1 MTISSFSD
9 RHIGPTAQDQQ
20 QMLSFLGF
28 SSLDAL
34 MDAVVPQGIRL
45 QHPLDLPPALSES
58 EALDELHR
66 MLDKNVLLKSLI
78 GQGYYGTLPP
88 AVIIRNVLEN
98 PGWYTAY
105 TPYQP
110 EISQGRLETLMN
122 FQTLVAS
129 LTGLPVAN
137 ASLLD
142 EATAAAE
149 AVFLC
154 FAASKTKATT
164 FFVSD
169 ACHPQTIEVI
179 RTRCSMRGY
188 QLIVGDWHSFDPS
201 SCPGLAGVLVQ
212 YPDTLGAAE
221 DFAEFFDRVHACKA
235 LCVTATDLLAL
246 TLLKEPGAFGADVC
260 VGSAQRLGMPMG
272 FGGPHAAFMSVR
284 DDLKRKMP
292 GRLIG
297 RTIDATGKAVYRLAL
312 QTREQHIRRDKA
324 TSNICTAQV
333 LPAMINTFY
342 AIYHGADGLKA
353 IASNIHSLALNLA
366 SALQAKGYSLHA
378 SSFFDTIVVY
388 APQQAHALVAAA
400 LAAGFNIRLVDD
412 QHVGISLDETCSE
425 ADVARLVDAFP
436 SAGSPVSQVNEI
448 PTGLT
453 RQSDF
458 CTESVFHGISSET
471 EMMRYIH
478 RLESR
483 DLALNEAMI
492 PLGSCTM
499 KLNAAAIMMPITW
512 PTACNLHP
520 FVPADQSVG
529 IRAMLDDLMHR
540 LCVITGFD
548 AFSMQPNSGAAG
560 EYAGLMTIRRYLN
573 GHGQS
578 HRSVCLIPT
587 SAHGTNPASAAMAGL
602 SVVPVRCDDH
612 GNIDIDDLRAQVEAH
627 HDDLA
632 CIMVTYPSTHGVYEP
647 TIAELCQLVH
657 EHGGLV
663 YMDGANMNAQVGW
676 TSPGTIGAD
685 ICHLNLHKT
694 FAMPHGGGG
703 PGIGCIGCRAE
714 LADYL
719 PGHLYGGGKQ
729 GAVAAAP
736 WGSASIATICWMYLA
751 TMGEAGLK
759 KATAVAI
766 LNANYVAKKLSDL
779 YPVLY
784 SGAQGLVAHECIL
797 DPRPINDVA
806 HTSVDDISK
815 RLMDFGFHAPTMSF
829 PVPGTLM
836 VEPTESEPKA
846 ELDRFIEAMRCIHAE
861 ISDIISGKADPQDN
875 VLKNAPHTAEVVSAD
890 DWTHPYPR
898 SQAAYPVPS
907 LRKHKFWPY
916 ASRVDNVYGDRNL
929 VCTCDPWL
937 N

>member
-1 MTISSFSD
+1 
-9 RHIGPTAQDQQ
+9 
-20 QMLSFLGF
+20 
-28 SSLDAL
+28 
-34 MDAVVPQGIRL
+34 
-45 QHPLDLPPALSES
+45 
-58 EALDELHR
+58 
-66 MLDKNVLLKSLI
+66 
-78 GQGYYGTLPP
+78 
-88 AVIIRNVLEN
+88 
-98 PGWYTAY
+98 
-105 TPYQP
+105 
-110 EISQGRLETLMN
+110 
-122 FQTLVAS
+122 
-129 LTGLPVAN
+129 
-137 ASLLD
+137 
-142 EATAAAE
+142 
-149 AVFLC
+149 
-154 FAASKTKATT
+154 
-164 FFVSD
+164 
-169 ACHPQTIEVI
+169 
-179 RTRCSMRGY
+179 
-188 QLIVGDWHSFDPS
+188 
-201 SCPGLAGVLVQ
+201 
-212 YPDTLGAAE
+212 
-221 DFAEFFDRVHACKA
+221 
-235 LCVTATDLLAL
+235 
-246 TLLKEPGAFGADVC
+246 
-260 VGSAQRLGMPMG
+260 
-272 FGGPHAAFMSVR
+272 
-284 DDLKRKMP
+284 
-292 GRLIG
+292 
-297 RTIDATGKAVYRLAL
+297 
-312 QTREQHIRRDKA
+312 
-324 TSNICTAQV
+324 
-333 LPAMINTFY
+333 
-342 AIYHGADGLKA
+342 
-353 IASNIHSLALNLA
+353 
-366 SALQAKGYSLHA
+366 
-378 SSFFDTIVVY
+378 
-388 APQQAHALVAAA
+388 
-400 LAAGFNIRLVDD
+400 
-412 QHVGISLDETCSE
+412 
-425 ADVARLVDAFP
+425 
-436 SAGSPVSQVNEI
+436 
-448 PTGLT
+448 
-453 RQSDF
+453 
-458 CTESVFHGISSET
+458 
-471 EMMRYIH
+471 
-478 RLESR
+478 
-483 DLALNEAMI
+483 
-492 PLGSCTM
+492 
-499 KLNAAAIMMPITW
+499 MMPITW

-573 GHGQS
+573 DHGQY